1 MNIRL
6 SHAIRAAV
14 LVGVGLA
21 LCGCDTIRSAAGMGK
36 SAPNEFAVLTK
47 APLVVPP
54 DYNLK
59 PPRPG
64 AAPTNQVKPTDAA
77 QTALYGSDPATIA
90 SSIPGDASEGEKLLL
105 AYAGIANADPEIR
118 QNLASDRKNML
129 GADDSFT
136 DKILFWKGAKTDPG
150 NAVDADAEARRI
162 GSERA
167 GRALAPKPEAEA
179 PRPEEKKKSGWFD
192 GWFDWF

>member
-1 MNIRL
+1 MNIR
-6 SHAIRAAV
+6 SSQVMRAAV

-21 LCGCDTIRSAAGMGK
+21 LCGCDTLRSAAGLEK
-36 SAPNEFAVLTK
+36 KAPDEFAVLTK

-77 QTALYGSDPATIA
+77 QAALYGNDPATIA
-90 SSIPGDASEGEKLLL
+90 SSIPGNSSQGEKLLL

-118 QNLASDRKNML
+118 QHLDSDRKNML

-136 DKILFWKGAKTDPG
+136 DEILFWKGPKTDPG
-150 NAVDADAEARRI
+150 KAVDADAEARRI
-162 GSERA
+162 DAQRA
-167 GRALAPKPEAEA
+167 GQAPGQAPKQEA
-179 PRPEEKKKSGWFD
+179 PKQEDKSGWFD

>member
-1 MNIRL
+1 MNIR
-6 SHAIRAAV
+6 SPHVVRAAV

-21 LCGCDTIRSAAGMGK
+21 LSGCQTIRDAAGLEK
-36 SAPNEFAVLTK
+36 ASPDEFAVLTK

-64 AAPTNQVKPTDAA
+64 AAPTNQTEPADTAEAA
-77 QTALYGSDPATIA
+77 LFGSDPATIA
-90 SSIPGDASEGEKLLL
+90 SNIPGDASEGEKLLL
-105 AYAGIANADPEIR
+105 ANAGFANADPAIR
-118 QNLASDRKNML
+118 QHLQSDRKSML

-136 DKILFWKGAKTDPG
+136 DEILFWKGPTSEPG
-150 NAVDADAEARRI
+150 KVVDADAEAKRI
-162 GSERA
+162 AAQKA
-167 GRALAPKPEAEA
+167 GQAPAQEQKPEAPKPEES
-179 PRPEEKKKSGWFD
+179 KSGWFD

>member
-1 MNIRL
+1 MNIR
-6 SHAIRAAV
+6 SSQVMRAAV

-36 SAPNEFAVLTK
+36 MAPDEFAVLTK

-64 AAPTNQVKPTDAA
+64 AAPTNQIKPTDAA
-77 QTALYGSDPATIA
+77 QIALYGSDPATIA
-90 SSIPGDASEGEKLLL
+90 SNIPGNSSQGEKLLL

-118 QNLASDRKNML
+118 QHLDSDRKNML

-136 DKILFWKGAKTDPG
+136 DEILFWKGPKTDPG
-150 NAVDADAEARRI
+150 KAVDADAEARRI
-162 GSERA
+162 DAQRA
-167 GRALAPKPEAEA
+167 GQAPGQAPKREA
-179 PRPEEKKKSGWFD
+179 PKQEDKSGWFD

>member
-1 MNIRL
+1 MNIR
-6 SHAIRAAV
+6 SPHVVRAAV

-21 LCGCDTIRSAAGMGK
+21 LSGCQTIRDAAGLEK
-36 SAPNEFAVLTK
+36 SPPDEFAVLTK

-64 AAPTNQVKPTDAA
+64 AAPTNQTDPTD
-77 QTALYGSDPATIA
+77 TAEATLFGSDPATIA
-90 SSIPGDASEGEKLLL
+90 SNIPGDASQGEKLLL
-105 AYAGIANADPEIR
+105 ANAGIANADPAIR
-118 QNLASDRKNML
+118 QHLQSDSKSML

-136 DKILFWKGAKTDPG
+136 DEILFWKGPTSEPG
-150 NAVDADAEARRI
+150 KVVDADAEAKRI
-162 GSERA
+162 AAQKNGQAPDQEQKPE
-167 GRALAPKPEAEA
+167 APKPEE
-179 PRPEEKKKSGWFD
+179 KKSGWFD

>member
-1 MNIRL
+1 MNIR
-6 SHAIRAAV
+6 SPQVMRAAV

-21 LCGCDTIRSAAGMGK
+21 LSGCQTIRDAAGLEK
-36 SAPNEFAVLTK
+36 APPDEFAVLTK

-64 AAPTNQVKPTDAA
+64 AAPTNQTEPTD
-77 QTALYGSDPATIA
+77 TAEATLFGSDPATIA
-90 SSIPGDASEGEKLLL
+90 SNIPGDASQGEKLLL
-105 AYAGIANADPEIR
+105 ANAGIANADPAVR
-118 QNLASDRKNML
+118 QHLQSDSKSML

-136 DKILFWKGAKTDPG
+136 DQLLFWKGPTSEPG
-150 NAVDADAEARRI
+150 QVVDADAEAKRI
-162 GSERA
+162 AAQKNGQAPDQEQKPE
-167 GRALAPKPEAEA
+167 APKPEE
-179 PRPEEKKKSGWFD
+179 KKSGWFD

>member
-1 MNIRL
+1 MRV
-6 SHAIRAAV
+6 AV
-14 LVGVGLA
+14 LAGVGLA
-21 LCGCDTIRSAAGMGK
+21 LCGCDTLRDAAGMGK
-36 SAPNEFAVLTK
+36 MAPDEFAVLTK

-64 AAPTNQVKPTDAA
+64 AAPTNQVNPTDAA
-77 QTALYGSDPATIA
+77 QTALYGNDPATIA
-90 SSIPGDASEGEKLLL
+90 SSIPGPASEGEKLLL
-105 AYAGIANADPEIR
+105 AYAGVANADPEIR
-118 QNLASDRKNML
+118 QHLASDRKNML

-136 DKILFWKGAKTDPG
+136 DDILFWKGPKTDTG

-162 GSERA
+162 DAQRTGQA
-167 GRALAPKPEAEA
+167 PGNAPKQETPPPED
-179 PRPEEKKKSGWFD
+179 KSGWFD

>member
-1 MNIRL
+1 MNIRS
-6 SHAIRAAV
+6 SHAVRAAV

-21 LCGCDTIRSAAGMGK
+21 LCGCDTLRGAAGLGK
-36 SAPNEFAVLTK
+36 TAPDEFAVLTK

-77 QTALYGSDPATIA
+77 QAALYGSDPATIA
-90 SSIPGDASEGEKLLL
+90 SNIPGNSSQGEKLLL

-118 QNLASDRKNML
+118 QHLQSDRKNML

-136 DKILFWKGAKTDPG
+136 DEILFWKGPKTDPG
-150 NAVDADAEARRI
+150 TAVDADAEARRI
-162 GSERA
+162 DAQKAGQARA
-167 GRALAPKPEAEA
+167 PQPGTGAPKPEED
-179 PRPEEKKKSGWFD
+179 KSGWFD
-192 GWFDWF
+192 GWFDWL

>member
-1 MNIRL
+1 MNIR
-6 SHAIRAAV
+6 SSQVMRAAV

-21 LCGCDTIRSAAGMGK
+21 LCGCETIRSAAGLEKM
-36 SAPNEFAVLTK
+36 PPDEFAVLTK

-64 AAPTNQVKPTDAA
+64 AAPTNQSKPTDTA
-77 QTALYGSDPATIA
+77 QAALYGNDPATIA
-90 SSIPGDASEGEKLLL
+90 SNIPGNSSQGEKLLL
-105 AYAGIANADPEIR
+105 AYAGVANADPEIR
-118 QNLASDRKNML
+118 QHLASDGKNML

-136 DKILFWKGAKTDPG
+136 DEILFWKGPKTDPG
-150 NAVDADAEARRI
+150 KIVDADAEAKRI
-162 GSERA
+162 DSEKA
-167 GRALAPKPEAEA
+167 GRGPGHQQKPEAPKRDED
-179 PRPEEKKKSGWFD
+179 KGGWFD

>member
-1 MNIRL
+1 MNIL
-6 SHAIRAAV
+6 SSQVMRAAV
-14 LVGVGLA
+14 LAGVGLV
-21 LCGCDTIRSAAGMGK
+21 LCGCDTLRNAAGMGK
-36 SAPNEFAVLTK
+36 MPPDEFAVLTK

-77 QTALYGSDPATIA
+77 QIALYGSDPATIA
-90 SSIPGDASEGEKLLL
+90 SNIPGNSSQGEKLLL

-118 QNLASDRKNML
+118 QHLASDGKNML

-136 DKILFWKGAKTDPG
+136 DEILFWKGPKTDPG
-150 NAVDADAEARRI
+150 NVVDADAEARRI
-162 GSERA
+162 DAEKA
-167 GRALAPKPEAEA
+167 GQAPGHQPKPEA
-179 PRPEEKKKSGWFD
+179 PKEEEDKSGWFD

>member
-1 MNIRL
+1 MNIRP
-6 SHAIRAAV
+6 SQVVHAAV

-21 LCGCDTIRSAAGMGK
+21 LYGCDTIRDAAGLGK
-36 SAPNEFAVLTK
+36 KPPDEFAVLTK

-77 QTALYGSDPATIA
+77 QTALYGNDPATIA
-90 SSIPGDASEGEKLLL
+90 SSIPGNSSQGEKLLL
-105 AYAGIANADPEIR
+105 AYAGIANSDPEIR
-118 QNLASDRKNML
+118 QHLASDGKNML
-129 GADDSFT
+129 GTDDSFA
-136 DKILFWKGAKTDPG
+136 DEILFWNGPKPDPG
-150 NAVDADAEARRI
+150 KPVDADAEARRI
-162 GSERA
+162 DAKRA
-167 GRALAPKPEAEA
+167 GQAPDQAPKPEA
-179 PRPEEKKKSGWFD
+179 PKEEEKSGWFD

>member
-1 MNIRL
+1 MSIR
-6 SHAIRAAV
+6 SSQVIRAAI

-36 SAPNEFAVLTK
+36 MAPDEFAVLTK

-77 QTALYGSDPATIA
+77 QAALYGNDPATIA
-90 SSIPGDASEGEKLLL
+90 SNIPGNSSQGEKLLL
-105 AYAGIANADPEIR
+105 AYAGVANADPEIR
-118 QNLASDRKNML
+118 QHLASDGKNML

-136 DKILFWKGAKTDPG
+136 NEILFWKGPKTDPG
-150 NAVDADAEARRI
+150 KPVDADAEARRI
-162 GSERA
+162 DAQRA
-167 GRALAPKPEAEA
+167 GRAPGQAPKPEA
-179 PRPEEKKKSGWFD
+179 PKQEEKSGWFD

>member
-1 MNIRL
+1 MNNR
-6 SHAIRAAV
+6 SSQVMRAAV
-14 LVGVGLA
+14 LVGVGLV
-21 LCGCDTIRSAAGMGK
+21 LCGCDTLRSAAGMGK
-36 SAPNEFAVLTK
+36 MAPDEFAVLTK

-77 QTALYGSDPATIA
+77 QVALYRNDPATVA
-90 SSIPGDASEGEKLLL
+90 SNIPGNSSQGEKLLL

-118 QNLASDRKNML
+118 QHLASDRKNML

-136 DKILFWKGAKTDPG
+136 DEILFWKGPKTDPG
-150 NAVDADAEARRI
+150 KAVDADAEARRI
-162 GSERA
+162 DAQRSGQAPGE
-167 GRALAPKPEAEA
+167 APKQEA
-179 PRPEEKKKSGWFD
+179 PKQEDKSGWFD